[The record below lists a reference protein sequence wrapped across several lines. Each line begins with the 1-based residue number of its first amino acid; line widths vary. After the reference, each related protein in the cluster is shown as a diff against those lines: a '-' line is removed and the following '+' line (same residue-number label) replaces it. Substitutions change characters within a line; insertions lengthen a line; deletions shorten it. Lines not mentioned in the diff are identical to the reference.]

1 MKLEAKLLQDFV
13 GNIKGFV
20 GINNREVAAFI
31 KDDIELFAAGHLP
44 NGCRNLGLN
53 GGNEFFAFYKK
64 LTVRSK
70 IPHLSGLGAVEGRTD
85 GLLSFCNHSGGEQ
98 HSFCLELAAHC
109 LGIVKKG
116 LHLAHP
122 LTVEA
127 LYLRLGLKIHRVLF
141 EQCLGIHIANALP
154 SDAENRKHK
163 SKEKCLAH
171 A

>member
-1 MKLEAKLLQDFV
+1 MKLEAKLLQDFI

-53 GGNEFFAFYKK
+53 GGNEFFAFGKK

-98 HSFCLELAAHC
+98 HTLCLELAAHR

-122 LTVEA
+122 LAIQA
-127 LYLRLGLKIHRVLF
+127 LYLCLGLNIHGVLL
-141 EQCLGIHIANALP
+141 EQGLSINVSNALACG
-154 SDAENRKHK
+154 AENRKHK
-163 SKEKCLAH
+163 SKEKSLAH